1 MKSARLR
8 VLLAGTESLSLI
20 GFLFLSSHLF
30 GSSLAADSTL
40 YGFFDVPEYGALE
53 IWLAIALSIGAYWL
67 LQSLGLRRGAFWAV
81 ALVGLAA
88 QLPAVLAHNLVDW
101 PQLLARETLFSS
113 GSSTLGTILPFLSSI
128 VLLVV
133 AHRTIDVRR
142 LRAILNEKGAD
153 EPEIVR
159 YIGGLLLVLAVMIV
173 ASLLLTLGTVSL
185 GAAVGVQDQWL
196 ERSPWTVLTIGVG
209 AIVLL
214 AIFLFVW
221 LRDREQI

>member
-1 MKSARLR
+1 MTPARLR
-8 VLLAGTESLSLI
+8 VLLAGAESLSLI
-20 GFLFLSSHLF
+20 GFLFLSSLLF
-30 GSSLAADSTL
+30 GSSLAGDAEL
-40 YGFFDVPEYGALE
+40 FGYFDVPDFGPLE
-53 IWLAIALSIGAYWL
+53 VWLAIVMSVCVYWL

-113 GSSTLGTILPFLSSI
+113 GNSTLRTILPLLSSL

-133 AHRTIDVRR
+133 VHRLIDARR
-142 LRAILNEKGAD
+142 LRALLSERGAD
-153 EPEIVR
+153 EPEANR
-159 YIGGLLLVLAVMIV
+159 YIGGLLMVLAAMIV
-173 ASLLLTLGTVSL
+173 AGLVLTLGTVSL
-185 GAAVGVQDQWL
+185 GVAVGVQDQLL

-214 AIFLFVW
+214 AISLLAW
-221 LRDREQI
+221 LRDRGQI

>member
-53 IWLAIALSIGAYWL
+53 VWLAIALSLGAYWL
-67 LQSLGLRRGAFWAV
+67 LQSLGLRRGTFWAV

-142 LRAILNEKGAD
+142 LTAILNEKGAD

>member
-1 MKSARLR
+1 MTSAPLR
-8 VLLAGTESLSLI
+8 VLLAGAESLSLI
-20 GFLFLSSHLF
+20 LFLFLSSHLF
-30 GSSLAADSTL
+30 GSSLAADSAL
-40 YGFFDVPEYGALE
+40 YGYFDVPEYGALQV
-53 IWLAIALSIGAYWL
+53 WLAIAVSLCVYWL
-67 LQSLGLRRGAFWAV
+67 LQSLGLRSGAFWAV

-113 GSSTLGTILPFLSSI
+113 GGSTLGTILPLLSSI

-133 AHRTIDVRR
+133 AHRLIDARR
-142 LRAILNEKGAD
+142 LRALLDARGAD
-153 EPEIVR
+153 EPETFR

-173 ASLLLTLGTVSL
+173 ASLVLTLGTVSL

-214 AIFLFVW
+214 AIFLFAW
-221 LRDREQI
+221 LRDRGQI

>member
-1 MKSARLR
+1 MTSARLR
-8 VLLAGTESLSLI
+8 VLLAGAESLSLTL
-20 GFLFLSSHLF
+20 FLFLSSHLF
-30 GSSLAADSTL
+30 GSSLAADSAL
-40 YGFFDVPEYGALE
+40 YGYFDVPEYGALQV
-53 IWLAIALSIGAYWL
+53 WSAIAISLCVYWL

-81 ALVGLAA
+81 AIVGFAA

-101 PQLLARETLFSS
+101 PQLLARETLFGS
-113 GSSTLGTILPFLSSI
+113 GGSTLETILPLLSSI

-133 AHRTIDVRR
+133 AHRLIDARR
-142 LRAILNEKGAD
+142 LRALLDERGAD
-153 EPEIVR
+153 EPETVR

-173 ASLLLTLGTVSL
+173 ASLVLTLGTVSL

-214 AIFLFVW
+214 AIFLFAW
-221 LRDREQI
+221 LRDRGQI

>member
-1 MKSARLR
+1 MTPARLR
-8 VLLAGTESLSLI
+8 VLLAGAESLSLI
-20 GFLFLSSHLF
+20 GFLFLTSHLF
-30 GSSLAADSTL
+30 GSSLAADSAL
-40 YGFFDVPEYGALE
+40 YGYFDVPEYGALE
-53 IWLAIALSIGAYWL
+53 VWSAIAISLCVYWL

-81 ALVGLAA
+81 ALVGLTA

-113 GSSTLGTILPFLSSI
+113 GRTTLGTILPLLSSI

-133 AHRTIDVRR
+133 AHRLIDARR
-142 LRAILNEKGAD
+142 LRALLDERGAD
-153 EPEIVR
+153 EPETVR
-159 YIGGLLLVLAVMIV
+159 YIGGLLLVLAIMIV
-173 ASLLLTLGTVSL
+173 ASLVLTLGTVSL

-214 AIFLFVW
+214 AIFLFAW
-221 LRDREQI
+221 LRDRGQI